1 MSQDDRV
8 YAAFRTLR
16 DHSLERTMLAGTEVA
31 PVESH
36 RLVIRARKIY
46 AVDVLYRAMRDF
58 SQQQG
63 SVYAAAIS
71 YYAMFSLFPM
81 VILIATVF
89 GWFARGT
96 DLQARVVDTIVNQLP
111 PGAGFRAQVESVVQV
126 SAAQGG
132 LLGLIGFAG
141 VFWTAGSLFS
151 ALRRALNVAFDVPA
165 ARPFITGRLID
176 ALNALGVGVL
186 ALLSLGATA
195 ALGIVRAVSADF
207 FRGPLVNLAWA
218 IVFFLFPFVISYG
231 VFMMIYRVVPNRRLH
246 RRELNIGA
254 LLAALGFEVVKLG
267 FAIYVANLGRY
278 QEVYGAL
285 GGVVAFLFFV
295 YLESII
301 LILAAEIASELANDR
316 GPVTMRVDHPRR
328 MSPAS

>member
-1 MSQDDRV
+1 MRNHSF
-8 YAAFRTLR
+8 ARTV
-16 DHSLERTMLAGTEVA
+16 LAGTEVA

-36 RLVIRARKIY
+36 HLLKRARKIY
-46 AVDVLYRAMRDF
+46 AVDVLYRALRDF
-58 SQQQG
+58 TEQNG

-71 YYAMFSLFPM
+71 YYAMFSLFPT

-96 DLQARVVDTIVNQLP
+96 DLQSRVVDTIVNQLP
-111 PGAGFRAQVESVVQV
+111 PGAGFRTQIESVVKV

-132 LLGLIGFAG
+132 LLGLIGFVG
-141 VFWTAGSLFS
+141 VFWTAGSLIS
-151 ALRRALNVAFDVPA
+151 ALRRALNVAFDVPS
-165 ARPFITGRLID
+165 ARPFITGRLYD
-176 ALNALGVGVL
+176 ALTALSVGVL

-195 ALGIVRAVSADF
+195 ALGIVRVVSADF
-207 FRGPLVNLAWA
+207 FRGPLVNLGWA
-218 IVFFLFPFVISYG
+218 VVFFLFPFVISYG
-231 VFMMIYRVVPNRRLH
+231 VFMMIYRLIPNRRLH
-246 RRELNIGA
+246 HRELNIGA
-254 LLAALGFEVVKLG
+254 LLAAVGFELVKLG
-267 FAIYVANLGRY
+267 FTIYVANFGSY

-316 GPVTMRVDHPRR
+316 GPVTMRADQPRA
-328 MSPAS
+328 MSPVS